1 MHRKFKKHR
10 KVILAIKKPVSKEKL
25 HTQSASVPLNIARN
39 DRISFSV
46 LRNEKN
52 HIRKIENISYEIM
65 INEKWEWVARYDD
78 HGGFGLLHR
87 HVRISLEDERVVESN
102 DGIRKYKNKDCQLTW
117 ACKDI
122 RRNYLIFRNKFLKNS
137 RLDLY

>member
-10 KVILAIKKPVSKEKL
+10 KLILSIKKWVPKEKL
-25 HTQSASVPLNIARN
+25 HTHSANVLLNIARN

-52 HIRKIENISYEIM
+52 HIRKIENISYEIV
-65 INEKWEWVARYDD
+65 IDGKWEWVVRYDD

-87 HVRISLEDERVVESN
+87 HVRVSLEDERVVKSN
-102 DGIRKYKNKDCQLTW
+102 DGIRKYKNKDHQLTW

-122 RRNYLIFRNKFLKNS
+122 RRSYLIFRNKFLKNS
-137 RLDLY
+137 GLS